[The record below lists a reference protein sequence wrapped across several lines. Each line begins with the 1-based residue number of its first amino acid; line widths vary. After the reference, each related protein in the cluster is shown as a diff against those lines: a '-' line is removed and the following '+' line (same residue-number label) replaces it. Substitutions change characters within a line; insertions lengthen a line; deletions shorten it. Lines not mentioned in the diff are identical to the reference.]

1 MSEPTV
7 KRFPFAKIVAVMAV
21 SFLVGVGLCG
31 LDFALGANGI
41 GKSGGEFSVGPLDGV
56 SLVVMA
62 LSAVGL
68 VLSLIVWMVAAII
81 RSAGSGSKDDA
92 AQKQL
97 DDESKSKRDG
107 EP

>member
-1 MSEPTV
+1 MSDPTE
-7 KRFPFAKIVAVMAV
+7 KRFPFAKIVIVMAV

-62 LSAVGL
+62 LSAAGL
-68 VLSLIVWMVAAII
+68 VLSLIVWLLAVIV
-81 RSAGSGSKDDA
+81 RSASSGAAENSQQKLPDDH
-92 AQKQL
+92 
-97 DDESKSKRDG
+97 DKSEGDG
-107 EP
+107 KS